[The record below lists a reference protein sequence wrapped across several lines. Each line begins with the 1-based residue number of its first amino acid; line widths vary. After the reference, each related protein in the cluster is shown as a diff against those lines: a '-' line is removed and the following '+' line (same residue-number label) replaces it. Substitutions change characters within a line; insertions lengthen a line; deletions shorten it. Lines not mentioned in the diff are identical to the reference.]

1 MTGEIIFYQCEYG
14 KVRSETR
21 LENETLWL
29 TINQMAELFNVDKS
43 GISRHLK
50 NIFATGELQRQATV
64 ANFATVQN
72 EGERSVERDPGL
84 ILRFVTRL
92 VIDLN
97 IYVLNPVSGKSKGL
111 WLQNGTIQNFLTVR
125 QEISTTKPWVKM
137 SIFKFVPQLAGQI
150 FGFTVETL

>member
-1 MTGEIIFYQCEYG
+1 MTGEIIFYQSEDG
-14 KVRSETR
+14 KVRLETR

-72 EGERSVERDPGL
+72 EGERSVVRDL
-84 ILRFVTRL
+84 AYQIEKKDRTSQF
-92 VIDLN
+92 
-97 IYVLNPVSGKSKGL
+97 SG
-111 WLQNGTIQNFLTVR
+111 
-125 QEISTTKPWVKM
+125 
-137 SIFKFVPQLAGQI
+137 IFAA
-150 FGFTVETL
+150 ESM

>member
-1 MTGEIIFYQCEYG
+1 MTGEIIFYQSEDG
-14 KVRSETR
+14 KVRLETR
-21 LENETLWL
+21 LENESLWL
-29 TINQMAELFNVDKS
+29 TINQMAEFFNVDKP

-125 QEISTTKPWVKM
+125 QEVSTAKPRGKM
-137 SIFKFVPQLAGQI
+137 SIFKFIPRLAGQI
-150 FGFTVETL
+150 VEFAMETL